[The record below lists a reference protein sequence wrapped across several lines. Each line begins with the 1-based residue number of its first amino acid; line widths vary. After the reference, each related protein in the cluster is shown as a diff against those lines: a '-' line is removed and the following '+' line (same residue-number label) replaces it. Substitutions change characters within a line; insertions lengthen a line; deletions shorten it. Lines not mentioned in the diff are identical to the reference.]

1 MIPSNRWFPT
11 SMQERAAWLQ
21 NFENN
26 LIPVAAM
33 LGITPADLASL
44 NLDVE
49 DFVALAAIML
59 SVESYQD
66 SVREYRKSLTEGGIG
81 APMPVFPT
89 ENFNAPPNA
98 PRPAGLFQRLIEL
111 VDRIRSAPAYTDEIG
126 ASLGILVQP
135 LSELT
140 PEELKPAIKA
150 SESFS
155 MYKFLL
161 NVTRMGMPQFKVQ
174 VQRDGSTTW
183 TDVGFGTSN
192 PIEVT
197 VSPTTAGQ
205 PERILVR
212 AVLMEKNVP
221 VGQPSD
227 PTFVTINP

>member
-1 MIPSNRWFPT
+1 
-11 SMQERAAWLQ
+11 MQERAAWLQ

>member
-1 MIPSNRWFPT
+1 
-11 SMQERAAWLQ
+11 MQERAAWLQ

-33 LGITPADLASL
+33 LGILPADLASL

-49 DFVALAAIML
+49 DFVDLAATML
-59 SVESYQD
+59 SVESYKA
-66 SVREYRKSLTEGGIG
+66 SVREYRNSLTEGRIG
-81 APMPVFPT
+81 DPTPVFPT
-89 ENFNAPPNA
+89 ENFDAPPNA
-98 PRPAGLFQRLIEL
+98 PRPAGMFQRLSEL

-135 LSELT
+135 LTELT

-155 MYKFLL
+155 MYKFFL

-197 VSPTTAGQ
+197 ISPTTAGQ

-221 VGQPSD
+221 VGEPSD
-227 PTFVTINP
+227 PTFVTVNP

>member
-21 NFENN
+21 NFETN

-49 DFVALAAIML
+49 DFVHLAARML
-59 SVESYQD
+59 SVENYKAA
-66 SVREYRKSLTEGGIG
+66 VREYRISLTEGSIG
-81 APMPVFPT
+81 DPTPVYPT
-89 ENFNAPPNA
+89 GSFDAPPNA
-98 PRPAGLFQRLIEL
+98 PRPAGMFQRINEL
-111 VDRIRSAPAYTDEIG
+111 VERIRTAPAYTNEIG
-126 ASLGILVQP
+126 ATLGILVQP

-140 PEELKPAIKA
+140 TEELKPAIKA
-150 SESFS
+150 FGPFN
-155 MYKFLL
+155 MYKFML
-161 NVTRMGMPQFKVQ
+161 NVTRMGKPQFKVQ
-174 VQRDGSTTW
+174 VQRDGSTAW

-197 VSPTTAGQ
+197 VAPTTAGQ

-221 VGQPSD
+221 VGEPSD
-227 PTFVTINP
+227 PTFVTVNP